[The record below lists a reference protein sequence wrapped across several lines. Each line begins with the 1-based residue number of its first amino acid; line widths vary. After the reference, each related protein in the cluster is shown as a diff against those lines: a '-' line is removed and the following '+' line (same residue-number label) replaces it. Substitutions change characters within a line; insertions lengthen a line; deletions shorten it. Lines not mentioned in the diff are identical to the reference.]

1 MQLWDCSEYQEPTCV
16 QTQDA
21 GLPPVQAKCA
31 ACEEEEEKKVQL
43 CDCSEHEEPT
53 RVRTEAGGLPP
64 LQAKCAACEE
74 AEAKE
79 EKKASVT
86 QRQVQLW
93 DCSEYEEPTC
103 VQTQEAAGPPVQ
115 EKCAACEKEDEE
127 EALQHKAA
135 PGVRTPRMIHQAA
148 RTGLVAA
155 SNPLPHGDRIQAAFG
170 RHDVSHVRANVGGQ
184 AHAAARRM
192 GALAFTSGDRIG
204 FRETPDLRLAA
215 HEAAHTVQQ
224 HAGLSLPGNV
234 GHVGDPWE
242 RHADRVADA
251 VVGGQSAEPLLDQV
265 TGPGASAQSEQ
276 GGPDDAAVQRQITS
290 GSSRLFEPPPMPP
303 DVPSMAPEEEAAPE
317 APAGEPEGE
326 AASELVTRRPPS
338 RLLRV
343 ARAKR
348 RPKASRKAGPRK
360 AVAKAPPLR
369 PRRKKGP
376 GSARPA
382 TTSNPS
388 RRPTIRRN
396 PHPIRRPA
404 KRAPKQAS
412 PSRRGKTGPTLVA
425 RKQRLPRAASG
436 PRPR

>member
-1 MQLWDCSEYQEPTCV
+1 
-16 QTQDA
+16 
-21 GLPPVQAKCA
+21 
-31 ACEEEEEKKVQL
+31 
-43 CDCSEHEEPT
+43 
-53 RVRTEAGGLPP
+53 
-64 LQAKCAACEE
+64 
-74 AEAKE
+74 
-79 EKKASVT
+79 
-86 QRQVQLW
+86 
-93 DCSEYEEPTC
+93 
-103 VQTQEAAGPPVQ
+103 
-115 EKCAACEKEDEE
+115 
-127 EALQHKAA
+127 
-135 PGVRTPRMIHQAA
+135 
-148 RTGLVAA
+148 
-155 SNPLPHGDRIQAAFG
+155 
-170 RHDVSHVRANVGGQ
+170 
-184 AHAAARRM
+184 M

-242 RHADRVADA
+242 RHADHVADA

-265 TGPGASAQSEQ
+265 TGPDASAQSEQ

-290 GSSRLFEPPPMPP
+290 GSSRVFEPPPMPP
-303 DVPSMAPEEEAAPE
+303 DVPSMAPEEEAASE

-326 AASELVTRRPPS
+326 ADPNLVTRHPPS

-343 ARAKR
+343 VPRAKR
-348 RPKASRKAGPRK
+348 RPTASRKAGPRK

-369 PRRKKGP
+369 PRRQKGA

-404 KRAPKQAS
+404 RRAPKQAS
-412 PSRRGKTGPTLVA
+412 PSTRGKTGPTSVP
-425 RKQRLPRAASG
+425 RKQRSPRAASG